1 MIETAEEELHIDI
14 RKKMEKTPWP
24 SASTASLNMEW
35 LNDKRASKKVK
46 KRKNY
51 YTNKQSQKSDDIIIT
66 SLTTDVRT
74 NIQTSGFSTQN
85 SI

>member
-24 SASTASLNMEW
+24 SASTASLIWNGSMTKEQ
-35 LNDKRASKKVK
+35 VK
-46 KRKNY
+46 KWKNY
-51 YTNKQSQKSDDIIIT
+51 YKNKQSQKSDDIIIT
-66 SLTTDVRT
+66 SLTTDART